1 MNFLLKFTTSVT
13 TDRIPRAGQTNP
25 VNFAAEV
32 QLQLMP
38 DADGEQPSLCLIE
51 RRKYK
56 AEDERV
62 QSGGLRTEQGVSK
75 GRPKISRKMA

>member
-1 MNFLLKFTTSVT
+1 MNFLLKFTTSVS

-25 VNFAAEV
+25 VDCAAAV

-38 DADGEQPSLCLIE
+38 DADGEQPLLCLLK
-51 RRKYK
+51 RGKYK

-62 QSGGLRTEQGVSK
+62 QSGGLVTDQECE
-75 GRPKISRKMA
+75 